1 MNILIFSKEGDMK
14 LTKIL
19 VLFVF
24 FTLAAGTTQIYAHRD
39 FDDRHYSGGED
50 DIWLCPWC
58 VNDHGYINWN
68 EGINS
73 YQDYKDRYMMEYK
86 KKSPN
91 LEEPVTMDQA
101 RYLVTNYIY
110 LLGIPD
116 LKPGKIIEK
125 DNEFDAEIITK
136 DGSSLDMLIID
147 KQTGIILDKHTG
159 EIKSQ
164 Y

>member
-1 MNILIFSKEGDMK
+1 MYILRFSKEGGMK

-19 VLFVF
+19 VLLVF
-24 FTLAAGTTQIYAHRD
+24 FTLAAGTAQIYAHRD
-39 FDDRHYSGGED
+39 FDDRHYPGGED
-50 DIWLCPWC
+50 NIWLCPWC
-58 VNDHGYINWN
+58 VNDNGYINWN
-68 EGINS
+68 QGINS
-73 YQDYKDRYMMEYK
+73 FQDYRERYKIEFE
-86 KKSPN
+86 KKSPK

-110 LLGIPD
+110 LLGIPN
-116 LKPGKIIEK
+116 LMPGKIIEK

-147 KQTGIILDKHTG
+147 KHTG
-159 EIKSQ
+159 EIKSP